1 MPFYFNFETS
11 MTFTRKIWM
20 AFNLFE
26 LSLEVTSSRLMTFF
40 FERIWNWAGES
51 RLENKFD
58 KLMMMGQWEMV
69 LIYLLIRLLHFI
81 LRVSN
86 ELLEVTSYWNLR
98 DKNIEK
104 RIIKK
109 LYSCLIIPVSSIFP
123 AMSSNYYL
131 NTHEILTD
139 EISVRIFK
147 RKQVVTASE
156 IIAESFMHMFELN
169 FWYKYR
175 CSRYQDSNANKFNYH
190 IRHY

>member
-58 KLMMMGQWEMV
+58 KLMMMGQWEMA
-69 LIYLLIRLLHFI
+69 LIYLLIRLLHLI

-109 LYSCLIIPVSSIFP
+109 II
-123 AMSSNYYL
+123 
-131 NTHEILTD
+131 
-139 EISVRIFK
+139 
-147 RKQVVTASE
+147 
-156 IIAESFMHMFELN
+156 FMPHHTGFFNIPCYVIKLLLKHSWDTYWWN
-169 FWYKYR
+169 FSK
-175 CSRYQDSNANKFNYH
+175 N
-190 IRHY
+190 I